1 MCITLHILKQ
11 VKQFYIRV
19 PVQMIHVLALSEW
32 MCEKKIQ
39 YKYTMKTN
47 ANGLMQA
54 IFLNQAMRI
63 VKYARKFTTGKLRHV
78 HGFL

>member
-1 MCITLHILKQ
+1 
-11 VKQFYIRV
+11 
-19 PVQMIHVLALSEW
+19 
-32 MCEKKIQ
+32 
-39 YKYTMKTN
+39 MKTN

-54 IFLNQAMRI
+54 ILNQAMRI

>member
-1 MCITLHILKQ
+1 
-11 VKQFYIRV
+11 
-19 PVQMIHVLALSEW
+19 
-32 MCEKKIQ
+32 
-39 YKYTMKTN
+39 MKTN